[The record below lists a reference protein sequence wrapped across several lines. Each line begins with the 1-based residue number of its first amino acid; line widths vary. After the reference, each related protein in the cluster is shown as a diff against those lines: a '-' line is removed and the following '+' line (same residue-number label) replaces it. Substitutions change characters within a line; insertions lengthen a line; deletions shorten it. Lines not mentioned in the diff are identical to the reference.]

1 MPRIPNLAD
10 LDIESEHLEQLQLR
24 NPDAWAALAQAGYQ
38 VAMPN
43 LLGRSGGED
52 VSWFMEVDAA
62 QTVAWIWSHRDEVYL
77 GPKYLVSGDPAQA
90 VVTAR
95 KLLEDAAQQEAL
107 SGVDARSTSPATVQ
121 VGAGAT
127 VPAA

>member
-24 NPDAWAALAQAGYQ
+24 KPDAWADLLQAGYE

-52 VSWFMEVDAA
+52 VSWFMEVDAS
-62 QTVAWIWSHRDEVYL
+62 QTVAWIWSQRDEVYL
-77 GPKYLVSGDPAQA
+77 GPKYIVSGEPALA
-90 VVTAR
+90 IVTAR
-95 KLLEDAAQQEAL
+95 KLLEDAAHQEAL
-107 SGVDARSTSPATVQ
+107 SGVDARSTKPAEVRVT
-121 VGAGAT
+121 
-127 VPAA
+127 AA